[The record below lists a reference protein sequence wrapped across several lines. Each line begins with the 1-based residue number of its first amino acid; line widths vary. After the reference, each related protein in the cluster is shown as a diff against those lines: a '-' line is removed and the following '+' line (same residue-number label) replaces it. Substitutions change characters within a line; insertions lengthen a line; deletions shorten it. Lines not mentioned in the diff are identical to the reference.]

1 MTTLRKKVFNL
12 LEPTLSGLRSAVII
26 EYALIALITGNIAA
40 ILLETVP
47 SINAAYATF
56 FERFEIFSVIIF
68 TIEYILRLWTCREK
82 AKYSGRVTG
91 RLRYSLSGTALI
103 DLFSILPFYLNFLP
117 IDLRILRVIRLFR
130 LLRMLKIAR
139 YLTALSLIFA
149 VIRDRR
155 EQLLVVIMF
164 IFFLLVIIST
174 IMFYVEGPAQPE
186 KFSSIPAT
194 MWWGIATLTTV
205 GYGDMVPITAW
216 GKMLAGVIAIIGVG
230 MYALPAGILSA
241 GISEHL
247 SSHKNKK
254 NKQCP
259 HCGKEL

>member
-1 MTTLRKKVFNL
+1 MTTLRKRVFDL
-12 LEPTLSGLRSAVII
+12 LEPTLSGLRSAMII
-26 EYALIALITGNIAA
+26 EYVLIALITCNIAA

-47 SINAAYATF
+47 EISSSYSTF
-56 FERFEIFSVIIF
+56 FEHFEVFSVIIF
-68 TIEYILRLWTCREK
+68 TIEYALRLWTCAEK
-82 AKYSGRVTG
+82 AKYKRPVTG
-91 RLRYSLSGTALI
+91 RLRYSLSRSALI

-139 YLTALSLIFA
+139 YLTALNLIFA

-174 IMFYVEGPAQPE
+174 VMFYVEGPAQPD

-205 GYGDMVPITAW
+205 GYGDMVPITMW
-216 GKMLAGVIAIIGVG
+216 GKLLAGIIAVIGVG

-247 SSHKNKK
+247 HNHKNRKTK
-254 NKQCP
+254 RCP